1 MSRSNS
7 SAAMFPDTGLM
18 AVNPTP
24 TRLPITYLILG
35 AEHGVVKQVGCFGW
49 RWVVVRP
56 GAHHS

>member
-1 MSRSNS
+1 
-7 SAAMFPDTGLM
+7 M